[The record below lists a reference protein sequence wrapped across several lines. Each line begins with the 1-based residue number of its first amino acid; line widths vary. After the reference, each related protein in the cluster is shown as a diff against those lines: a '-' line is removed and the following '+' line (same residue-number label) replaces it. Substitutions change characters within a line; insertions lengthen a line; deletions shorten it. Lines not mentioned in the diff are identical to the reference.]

1 MKSNGFTL
9 IELVVVIVTLG
20 ILSVTAAP
28 RFLNI
33 QSDARISV
41 LKGFVGAYRATDGIV
56 MGKAA
61 MHGLE
66 NSWSTVK
73 IPSTDLYVESGM
85 MLITKVNIM
94 NAMNIDGL
102 QVTQLGSGNMY
113 DSSSTT
119 AQSRMVLVY
128 QANKQ
133 LEPVEIK
140 ASMCFVVITK
150 NDAPKKL
157 GEFKIEQHIS
167 GC

>member
-9 IELVVVIVTLG
+9 IELVVVIVILG

-41 LKGFVGAYRATDGIV
+41 LKGFIGAYKAADGIV
-56 MGKAA
+56 MGKAT

-73 IPSTDLYVESGM
+73 IPNTDLYVESGM
-85 MLITKVNIM
+85 MLITKDNIM
-94 NAMNIDGL
+94 NAMHIDGL
-102 QVTQLGSGNMY
+102 QITQIGSDNMY
-113 DSSSTT
+113 DSLSTT

-133 LEPVEIK
+133 LEPTEIK
-140 ASMCFVVITK
+140 ASMCFIVITK
-150 NDAPKKL
+150 NDTTKIL
-157 GEFKIEQHIS
+157 DNFKIKQYIG